1 MSPSIR
7 TTSTTA
13 TKPAVKVTITVV
25 SYLLLAVFLNTSIP
39 KFIGTDADV
48 AAYADI
54 GMGQWLRYV
63 TATFELLGGIGL
75 VVPRTTGLAATGLT
89 ALLAGA
95 VLTQTF
101 LVTDGSIIMPGI
113 LMLICGAIAW
123 LRRDQVLE
131 LITRH

>member
-1 MSPSIR
+1 
-7 TTSTTA
+7 
-13 TKPAVKVTITVV
+13 
-25 SYLLLAVFLNTSIP
+25 
-39 KFIGTDADV
+39 
-48 AAYADI
+48 
-54 GMGQWLRYV
+54 V

-123 LRRDQVLE
+123 LRRDQVLG

>member
-7 TTSTTA
+7 PTSTTA
-13 TKPAVKVTITVV
+13 TKPPVKLALTVV
-25 SYLLLAVFLNTSIP
+25 PYLLLAVFLNTSIP

-54 GMGQWLRYV
+54 GLGQWLRYV

-75 VVPRTTGLAATGLT
+75 VVPRTVGLAATGLT
-89 ALLAGA
+89 ALLVGA
-95 VLTQTF
+95 VLTQAF
-101 LVTDGSIIMPGI
+101 LVTDGSIVMPAV

-123 LRRDQVLE
+123 LRRDQVLG
-131 LITRH
+131 LIARH